1 MCAYIVAM
9 FRDSNNMK
17 AKIITEFQGKESEL
31 VKFPNAFDY
40 IFKTVWKDSHRVINQ
55 GVIRGKTH
63 DFEIVSDSMNKFIEI
78 AKVYQNK
85 QNSQM
90 ISISETVR
98 QNAKAHTIFIK
109 NLNVF
114 KTFLHEL
121 GMKYQSAEVGN

>member
-1 MCAYIVAM
+1 
-9 FRDSNNMK
+9 MK
-17 AKIITEFQGKESEL
+17 AKIDTEFKGKESEL

-40 IFKTVWKDSHRVINQ
+40 IFKTTWIDSHRVINQ
-55 GVIRGKTH
+55 GMIRGKTH

-85 QNSQM
+85 TNSQM

-98 QNAKAHTIFIK
+98 NNAKAHTIFIK
-109 NLNVF
+109 NIDVF

-121 GMKYQSAEVGN
+121 GMSYQSVMVGNQ